1 MPLMTPFHHSQLNSP
16 VLVEVGQLIPYMFA
30 NVSKN
35 HDPSSLRVQK
45 TNRMKYDTQMKMVS
59 YDSAHTRKNLHVTP
73 YHDLCDLCPQL
84 TFNELFPTVTQ
95 NHKTAHT
102 LFPNDLNQISIPRT
116 SIAPSTTFHESH
128 CNSRI

>member
-1 MPLMTPFHHSQLNSP
+1 MPLITQFHHSQLNSP
-16 VLVEVGQLIPYMFA
+16 ILVEVGQLILDMFA
-30 NVSKN
+30 NVSTN

-45 TNRMKYDTQMKMVS
+45 TNRMKYDTQTKMVS

-84 TFNELFPTVTQ
+84 TFNYFPTVTQ

-102 LFPNDLNQISIPRT
+102 VFPNELNQISIPRT
-116 SIAPSTTFHESH
+116 SMAPNTTFHESH